1 MPDETVDPAAS
12 VTEQPAG
19 DATDSASPP
28 ASEAP
33 VESAV
38 AETSTTTAPEAHL
51 WAGKYTSPEELEKG
65 YLNSTAESSRMAAE
79 LSAYRRS
86 APSAAPATKPDAPKY
101 SVEQLEYAKQNLHV
115 NLAAANAAGDQAK
128 ASEVAGNLVWCDRE
142 IRRQEM
148 ASYQSTFSRQSAEQS
163 LMGDAFAVLKKYQ
176 GDLQPG
182 NSLYEKAASY
192 HAAYLQMGLPDNAI
206 VQAQA
211 VALAAN
217 LLGKDATGAGQ
228 QARKELSTSLNQ
240 ALKQAV
246 QTGAGKPAAKA
257 AVTPDFL
264 QMSDEDFTKWKSQ
277 RGL

>member
-1 MPDETVDPAAS
+1 MPDETVDTAAS

-19 DATDSASPP
+19 DAADNTSPL
-28 ASEAP
+28 ASETTP
-33 VESAV
+33 ESAT
-38 AETSTTTAPEAHL
+38 AETSTAVAPEAHL

-65 YLNSTAESSRMAAE
+65 YLNATAESSRMAAE
-79 LSAYRRS
+79 LSAYKRG
-86 APSAAPATKPDAPKY
+86 PTPAASPAKPEAPKY
-101 SVEQLEYAKQNLHV
+101 SVEQLEYAKQNLHM

-148 ASYQSTFSRQSAEQS
+148 TSYQNTFSRQSAEQS
-163 LMGDAFAVLKKYQ
+163 LMGDASAVLKKYQ
-176 GDLQPG
+176 VDLQPG
-182 NSLYEKAASY
+182 NPLYEKAASY
-192 HAAYLQMGLPDNAI
+192 HAAYLQMGLPDTAI

-217 LLGKDATGAGQ
+217 LLGKDASGAGQ

-257 AVTPDFL
+257 SATPDFL
-264 QMSDEDFTKWKSQ
+264 HMSDDEFTKWKSQ